1 MKYKN
6 NNERREKGRERSLDR
21 TRVTANVCQAY
32 DYESVILFA
41 CNIIQPSVN
50 KHYYIVFSSVT

>member
-1 MKYKN
+1 MKEGKRK
-6 NNERREKGRERSLDR
+6 RREYFLHR
-21 TRVTANVCQAY
+21 TRVTVNVCQAY